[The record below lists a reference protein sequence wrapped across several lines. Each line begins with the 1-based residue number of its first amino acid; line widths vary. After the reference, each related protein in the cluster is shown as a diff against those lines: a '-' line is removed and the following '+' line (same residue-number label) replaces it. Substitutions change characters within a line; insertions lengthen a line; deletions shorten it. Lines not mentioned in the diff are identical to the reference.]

1 MRVNLK
7 PYDNINLKPYNKIN
21 LILQIK
27 NLCLTYAEMHGEM
40 EEYNTVKENLQSAAD
55 ALGIENASLKE
66 VREAIKEK

>member
-1 MRVNLK
+1 M
-7 PYDNINLKPYNKIN
+7 
-21 LILQIK
+21 ILQIK